1 MQKKLFEILFHEF
14 FVHLCINCATICLH
28 FINCFSGQQ
37 SSSGQ
42 PQKSTT
48 SSPPSTSGASC
59 TTAKEKTEVKAENL
73 SSRIVPIKLLETG
86 ESIMPTFTTLENP
99 QPPEWSTFSKLNK
112 AKERHVPLNV
122 EHDLPKRGRERAK
135 TSSGTTSKED
145 SKSQKP
151 QSRSSSA
158 KKNTVCTYICRSTFS
173 A

>member
-1 MQKKLFEILFHEF
+1 M
-14 FVHLCINCATICLH
+14 
-28 FINCFSGQQ
+28 
-37 SSSGQ
+37 
-42 PQKSTT
+42 
-48 SSPPSTSGASC
+48 
-59 TTAKEKTEVKAENL
+59 
-73 SSRIVPIKLLETG
+73 PIKLLETG

-122 EHDLPKRGRERAK
+122 EHDLPERGRERAK

-173 A
+173 V